1 MHKDLIAKAILFRQ
15 SDRAIQYESEWY
27 QLERGFK
34 AETLTYTLAVM
45 RHKLLEDKKDINLKR
60 IYDQQKIS
68 SSLRSQIMHLAKVI
82 RDLILDIDFRDGAA
96 NPSEFCKTQKA
107 WNKLK
112 AMDYNSN
119 YYPKKTLL
127 AKRS

>member
-1 MHKDLIAKAILFRQ
+1 MNQNGINWKEAL
-15 SDRAIQYESEWY
+15 
-27 QLERGFK
+27 K

-68 SSLRSQIMHLAKVI
+68 SSLKSQIMHLAKVI

-112 AMDYNSN
+112 AMDYEFKLLSKEDIISEEEAS
-119 YYPKKTLL
+119 KKGIMI
-127 AKRS
+127 S